1 MRRHVIPAVALAAF
15 LTSGCF
21 EFFNKTKVADP
32 TDVTVTLL
40 GGTWTTSSS
49 TAGSIAASCTNFTW
63 QVSEQTG
70 NSASGTF
77 GATCF
82 DDLTITGTAS
92 GTLDGNTLTWN
103 AQATMAAPG
112 FPNCNVQLAG
122 TATLAGDT
130 ISIPYAGSTCLGPVS
145 GTEILKK
152 ML

>member
-1 MRRHVIPAVALAAF
+1 MRRHWIPVIAAAAL

-21 EFFNKTKVADP
+21 EFFNKTKVTDP
-32 TDVTVTLL
+32 SEVSVTLL

-63 QVSEQTG
+63 QVTEQSG
-70 NSASGTF
+70 NSASGNF

-82 DDLTITGTAS
+82 GDLTITGSAS
-92 GTLDGNTLTWN
+92 GTLDGNTLTWS
-103 AQATMAAPG
+103 AKATMAAPG
-112 FPNCNVQLAG
+112 FPNCDVQLAG

-130 ISIPYAGSTCLGPVS
+130 ISIPYAGTTCLGPVS

-152 ML
+152 K